1 MDRAN
6 ENVEPNQLDRETT
19 PDLEL
24 SSGVPYSPYSNP
36 LGHRPK
42 TRTPGAQS
50 FERRMSGLMSPSEL
64 LGGKIA
70 TFPGTDLWE
79 CKVVV
84 GTPLMLPSRKESCL
98 PGITAGIQCIP

>member
-1 MDRAN
+1 MKESALFCRDRACNTN
-6 ENVEPNQLDRETT
+6 ENLEPNQGRETT

-24 SSGVPYSPYSNP
+24 SLGVPYSPYSNP

-50 FERRMSGLMSPSEL
+50 YERRYSQLVSPSDI

-70 TFPGTDLWE
+70 AFPG
-79 CKVVV
+79 K
-84 GTPLMLPSRKESCL
+84 G
-98 PGITAGIQCIP
+98 